1 MAFSPIVS
9 TMAFPSLHVAQLA
22 PPYGALPHGSHST
35 AMNPSKHLAERTRK
49 VEFSGIRKFFDMA
62 SRIKDPCDL
71 SIGLPDYD
79 APEPVKEAAI
89 AAIRAGKNR
98 YTPSTGM
105 PELRARLLADLKR
118 EAGIERSVL
127 ITSGVSGGLTL
138 ALLALVD
145 SGDEVIFLDPYFV
158 SYLHLVNMVGGS
170 PRPIPSYP
178 DFAFRPEA
186 IEPAITPRTKVLM
199 INTPGNPTGRVMSP
213 AEVEAAATI
222 AMKHNLVLIAD
233 EIYDRLCYDAP
244 NPTPLALAPDH
255 TVVLRGFGKT
265 FGMTGWRMGYAAG
278 PGWLIEEMT
287 KLHQYTFVCA
297 PSMAQA
303 ATITALDTDV
313 SNHRTAYSRKRD
325 LVCELL
331 SPAFRFERPSG
342 GFYVFP
348 EAPKAF
354 GNATTFC
361 EAALAEGVIV
371 IPGGIFSGQ
380 DTHFRISYATTDD
393 KIRRGCEV
401 LCKLAKSKV

>member
-1 MAFSPIVS
+1 ME
-9 TMAFPSLHVAQLA
+9 
-22 PPYGALPHGSHST
+22 
-35 AMNPSKHLAERTRK
+35 PSKLLAERTRK

-98 YTPSTGM
+98 YTPSSGM
-105 PELRARLLADLKR
+105 PELRTRLLEALKR

-138 ALLALVD
+138 ALLSLVD
-145 SGDEVIFLDPYFV
+145 AGDEVLFLDPYFV
-158 SYLHLVNMVGGS
+158 SYLHLVNMVGGT

-186 IEPAITPRTKVLM
+186 IEAAITPRSKVLM

-213 AEVEAAATI
+213 QEVEAAAAI
-222 AMKHNLVLIAD
+222 AKKHNLLLIAD

-244 NPTPLALAPDH
+244 NPTPLSLAPDH
-255 TVVLRGFGKT
+255 VLVLRGFGKT
-265 FGMTGWRMGYAAG
+265 YGMTGWRMGYAAG
-278 PGWLIEEMT
+278 PAWLIEEMT

-303 ATITALDTDV
+303 ATITAMETDV
-313 SNHRTAYSRKRD
+313 GEHRTAYAKKRD

-331 SPAFRFERPSG
+331 SPTFSFERPSG

-348 EAPKAF
+348 EAPKSF
-354 GNATTFC
+354 ENATAFC
-361 EAALAEGVIV
+361 EAALKEGVIV
-371 IPGGIFSGQ
+371 IPGGIFSGR
-380 DTHFRISYATTDD
+380 DTHFRISYATTDTM
-393 KIRRGCEV
+393 IRRGCDV
-401 LCKLAKSKV
+401 LCGLARSRA